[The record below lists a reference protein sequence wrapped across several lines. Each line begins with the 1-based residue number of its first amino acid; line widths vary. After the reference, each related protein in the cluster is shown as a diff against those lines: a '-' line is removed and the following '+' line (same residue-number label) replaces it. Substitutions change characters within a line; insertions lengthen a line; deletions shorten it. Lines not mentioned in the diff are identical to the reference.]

1 VPPASQPV
9 PVPPSST
16 SVATLFK
23 DGGAYGI
30 VTQVELPFGNLDTSF
45 VESDVRSIGIASADS
60 FRFPMGMPLRL
71 LKFSGGS
78 VDDYAICRS
87 S

>member
-1 VPPASQPV
+1 MPPASQPV

-60 FRFPMGMPLRL
+60 FRFPMGMV
-71 LKFSGGS
+71 G
-78 VDDYAICRS
+78 
-87 S
+87 